1 MESVNP
7 ENPNQICVATISK
20 VIEPL
25 MWIHLDNSPFL
36 GTSHIEHFESHNLFQ
51 YNKICIKKMESIRKY
66 TDTQNTI
73 PNNLKDLRK
82 LVNVRD

>member
-1 MESVNP
+1 ME
-7 ENPNQICVATISK
+7 I
-20 VIEPL
+20 
-25 MWIHLDNSPFL
+25 
-36 GTSHIEHFESHNLFQ
+36 
-51 YNKICIKKMESIRKY
+51 IRKY